1 MQAFKEYLISEYQVN
16 DATSIMITFTHS
28 STVKTDRKSG
38 SAIVVHTIGVT
49 IKFYDKDMNMLQKA
63 SIKFVNNKLPKKT
76 RESLVNIA
84 PDELENRFVA
94 AKRDIANEIYD
105 DYITKRELLDAKINA
120 LMYYENITATPNA
133 NIIPNQFE
141 AEMIQLAPT
150 NDSTKQH
157 FDM

>member
-1 MQAFKEYLISEYQVN
+1 MQAFKEYLRSEYQVN
-16 DATSIMITFTHS
+16 DATSIMFAFTHS

-38 SAIVVHTIGVT
+38 SAILVHTIGVT
-49 IKFYDKDMNMLQKA
+49 IKFYDKDMNMLHKA

-94 AKRDIANEIYD
+94 AKRDIANEIYE
-105 DYITKRELLDAKINA
+105 DYNTKRQMLDIKIEA
-120 LMYYENITATPNA
+120 LMHYENINATPNV
-133 NIIPNQFE
+133 NVIPNQFE

-150 NDSTKQH
+150 NDSSKQH